1 MSARNK
7 RWRFRMP
14 VIPVCTSTDF
24 WHDVMHGAR
33 PSAAKLLY
41 SQSEAAKVE
50 GAIRTLAQFFVA
62 VSEARLWLGPDACNA
77 PVSRRPTLP
86 PKRPSPPEDPSRAL
100 PPHPAA
106 LEESECHP
114 EE

>member
-50 GAIRTLAQFFVA
+50 AAIRTLAQFFVA

-86 PKRPSPPEDPSRAL
+86 PKRPA
-100 PPHPAA
+100 PA
-106 LEESECHP
+106 P
-114 EE
+114 EEPA